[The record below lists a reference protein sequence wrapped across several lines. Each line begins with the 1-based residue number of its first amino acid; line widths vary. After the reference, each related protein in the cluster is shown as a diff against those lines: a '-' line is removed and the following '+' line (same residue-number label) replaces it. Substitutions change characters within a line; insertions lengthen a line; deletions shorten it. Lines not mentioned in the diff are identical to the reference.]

1 MLDFFVVLCIC
12 RKEIIPSKITEEKKM
27 QKTLVRNASVSI
39 ILLVAILAVMTI
51 SLLHTAMSRIS
62 ETNVGIDRL
71 QNAVVMTDDR
81 FSGESFAE

>member
-1 MLDFFVVLCIC
+1 M
-12 RKEIIPSKITEEKKM
+12 P
-27 QKTLVRNASVSI
+27 KTLVRYSSVSI

>member
-1 MLDFFVVLCIC
+1 
-12 RKEIIPSKITEEKKM
+12 M